1 MRTFTEQR
9 SLFKFRRDLRD
20 MVSNEELPL
29 FEIKLED
36 EVFIPNKRVKQMM
49 KEELLQN
56 IEKQKSKNT
65 KRSTKTSLNTWKSW
79 YQISE
84 RQEEIPKGRA
94 KRITKTLLLGNKK
107 NEWRRFRAWQQA
119 DDSTWT

>member
-20 MVSNEELPL
+20 MVSDEELPL

-56 IEKQKSKNT
+56 IEK
-65 KRSTKTSLNTWKSW
+65 
-79 YQISE
+79 
-84 RQEEIPKGRA
+84 
-94 KRITKTLLLGNKK
+94 
-107 NEWRRFRAWQQA
+107 
-119 DDSTWT
+119 